1 DVLAAVLRDAG
12 RLRAGDRGRGA
23 GGLRG
28 APLPGR
34 PPRPR
39 HAVPG
44 RLRRQ
49 PRPVP
54 GRRRAGPHVAAHP
67 PLASPPA
74 PSGAVEGNT
83 MFDGLLMYIL
93 GGAVI
98 GILARFFKPGA
109 DPIGWIMTI
118 VLGALGALAGS
129 YIAGMLGVTGL
140 LVWAVAIL

>member
-1 DVLAAVLRDAG
+1 
-12 RLRAGDRGRGA
+12 
-23 GGLRG
+23 
-28 APLPGR
+28 
-34 PPRPR
+34 
-39 HAVPG
+39 
-44 RLRRQ
+44 
-49 PRPVP
+49 
-54 GRRRAGPHVAAHP
+54 
-67 PLASPPA
+67 
-74 PSGAVEGNT
+74 

-140 LVWAVAIL
+140 LVWAVAILAAIVLLLLWEAIRVRRTRTA